1 MTWPTVEARE
11 AVPCTRV
18 CSDSGRGMRHTS
30 GCDEHRDAILAALA
44 PHVTALVRAERA
56 DAWEEGYDVGHRY
69 ARRVL
74 PPDESD
80 ANPYAEAP
88 DA

>member
-1 MTWPTVEARE
+1 MSAWPTDEARE
-11 AVPCTRV
+11 AVDRTIGAWSLDDAEDR
-18 CSDSGRGMRHTS
+18 
-30 GCDEHRDAILAALA
+30 EHQIDTILAALA
-44 PHVTALVRAERA
+44 PHVAALVRAERA
-56 DAWEEGYDVGHRY
+56 AAWEEGYDVGHRY

>member
-1 MTWPTVEARE
+1 MNDEF
-11 AVPCTRV
+11 
-18 CSDSGRGMRHTS
+18 
-30 GCDEHRDAILAALA
+30 CDDCA
-44 PHVTALVRAERA
+44 PHVAALVRAERA

-80 ANPYAEAP
+80 ANPYAEEAGR
-88 DA
+88 